1 MFIYYWIKIMPEQN
15 DAYQTIAK
23 PTEGEFRDRGSKFIA
38 YAYEVSTE
46 EEVKERL
53 AEVRSIHPKARH
65 HCYGYQL
72 GLEDNRYRAND
83 DGEPN
88 GSAGLP
94 ILNTIKSFEVT
105 DTLVVVVRYFG
116 GTLLGVSGLINAYKN
131 ATDEALR
138 NAKVVEKT
146 VNKLIHIRFK
156 YPQMNDVMQFVKTHD
171 ITIKEQTYDT
181 KSGLILDI
189 RLSLIPLL
197 EEAFEGMDEVSFQ
210 L

>member
-1 MFIYYWIKIMPEQN
+1 VPEQN

-38 YAYEVSTE
+38 YAYEVNTE

-53 AEVRSIHPKARH
+53 AEVKSIHPKARH

-105 DTLVVVVRYFG
+105 DTLVIVVRYFG

-138 NAKVVEKT
+138 NAKIIEKT

-156 YPQMNDVMQFVKTHD
+156 YPQMNDVMQFIKTHD
-171 ITIKEQTYDT
+171 IIIKEQTYDT

-189 RLSLIPLL
+189 RLSLIPTL
-197 EEAFEGMDEVSFQ
+197 EEVFKGMDGVEIEILSTT
-210 L
+210 

>member
-1 MFIYYWIKIMPEQN
+1 MPEQN

-38 YAYEVSTE
+38 YAYEVNTE

-53 AEVRSIHPKARH
+53 AEVKSIHPKARH

-105 DTLVVVVRYFG
+105 DTLVIVVRYFG

-138 NAKVVEKT
+138 NAKIIEKT

-156 YPQMNDVMQFVKTHD
+156 YPQMNDVMQFIKTHD
-171 ITIKEQTYDT
+171 IIIKEQTYDT

-189 RLSLIPLL
+189 RLSLIPTL
-197 EEAFEGMDEVSFQ
+197 EEVFKGMDGVEIEILSTT
-210 L
+210 

>member
-1 MFIYYWIKIMPEQN
+1 VPEQN

-38 YAYEVSTE
+38 YAYEVNTE

-53 AEVRSIHPKARH
+53 AEVKSIHPKARH

-72 GLEDNRYRAND
+72 GLEDDRYRAND

-105 DTLVVVVRYFG
+105 DTLVIVVRYFG

-138 NAKVVEKT
+138 NAKIIEKT

-156 YPQMNDVMQFVKTHD
+156 YPQMNDVMQFIKTHD
-171 ITIKEQTYDT
+171 IIIKEQTYDT

-189 RLSLIPLL
+189 RLSLIPTL
-197 EEAFEGMDEVSFQ
+197 EEVFKGMDGVEIEILSTT
-210 L
+210 

>member
-1 MFIYYWIKIMPEQN
+1 MPEQN

-38 YAYEVSTE
+38 YAYEVNTE

-53 AEVRSIHPKARH
+53 AEVKSIHPKARH

-105 DTLVVVVRYFG
+105 DTLVIVVRYFG

-138 NAKVVEKT
+138 NAKIIEKT

-156 YPQMNDVMQFVKTHD
+156 YPQMNDVMQFIKTHD
-171 ITIKEQTYDT
+171 IIIKEQTYDT
-181 KSGLILDI
+181 NSGLILDI
-189 RLSLIPLL
+189 RLSLIPTL
-197 EEAFEGMDEVSFQ
+197 EEVFKGMDGVEIEILSTT
-210 L
+210 

>member
-1 MFIYYWIKIMPEQN
+1 MPEQN

-38 YAYEVSTE
+38 YAYEVNTE

-53 AEVRSIHPKARH
+53 AEVKSIHPKARH

-72 GLEDNRYRAND
+72 GLEDDRYRAND

-105 DTLVVVVRYFG
+105 DTLVIVVRYFG

-138 NAKVVEKT
+138 NAKIIEKT

-156 YPQMNDVMQFVKTHD
+156 YPQMNDVMQFIKTHD
-171 ITIKEQTYDT
+171 IIIKEQTYDT

-189 RLSLIPLL
+189 RLSLIPTL
-197 EEAFEGMDEVSFQ
+197 EEVFKGMDGVEIEILSTT
-210 L
+210 

>member
-1 MFIYYWIKIMPEQN
+1 VPEQN

-38 YAYEVSTE
+38 YAYEVNTE

-53 AEVRSIHPKARH
+53 AEVKSIHPKARH

-105 DTLVVVVRYFG
+105 DTLVIVVRYFG

-138 NAKVVEKT
+138 NAKIIEKT

-156 YPQMNDVMQFVKTHD
+156 YPQMNDVMQFIKTHD
-171 ITIKEQTYDT
+171 IIIKEQTYDT
-181 KSGLILDI
+181 NSGLILDI
-189 RLSLIPLL
+189 RLSLIPTL
-197 EEAFEGMDEVSFQ
+197 EEVFKGMDGVEIEILSTT
-210 L
+210 

>member
-1 MFIYYWIKIMPEQN
+1 VPEQH

-38 YAYEVSTE
+38 YAYEVNTE

-53 AEVRSIHPKARH
+53 AEVKSIHPKARH

-105 DTLVVVVRYFG
+105 DTLVIVVRYFG

-138 NAKVVEKT
+138 NAKIIEKT

-156 YPQMNDVMQFVKTHD
+156 YPQMNDVMQFIKTHD
-171 ITIKEQTYDT
+171 IIIKEQTYDT

-189 RLSLIPLL
+189 RLSLIPTL
-197 EEAFEGMDEVSFQ
+197 EEVFKGMDGVEIEILSTT
-210 L
+210 

>member
-1 MFIYYWIKIMPEQN
+1 
-15 DAYQTIAK
+15 
-23 PTEGEFRDRGSKFIA
+23 
-38 YAYEVSTE
+38 
-46 EEVKERL
+46 
-53 AEVRSIHPKARH
+53 
-65 HCYGYQL
+65 
-72 GLEDNRYRAND
+72 RYRAND

-105 DTLVVVVRYFG
+105 DTLVIVVRYFG

-138 NAKVVEKT
+138 NAKIIEKT

-156 YPQMNDVMQFVKTHD
+156 YPQMNDVMQFIKTHD
-171 ITIKEQTYDT
+171 IIIKEQTYDT

-189 RLSLIPLL
+189 RLSLIPTL
-197 EEAFEGMDEVSFQ
+197 EEVFKGMDGVEIEILSTT
-210 L
+210 

>member
-1 MFIYYWIKIMPEQN
+1 VPEQN

-53 AEVRSIHPKARH
+53 AEVKSIHPKARH

-72 GLEDNRYRAND
+72 GLEDDRYRAND

-94 ILNTIKSFEVT
+94 ILNTIKSFEIT
-105 DTLVVVVRYFG
+105 DTLVIVVRYFG

-138 NAKVVEKT
+138 NAKIIEKT

-171 ITIKEQTYDT
+171 IIIKEQTYDT

-189 RLSLIPLL
+189 RLSLIPPL
-197 EEAFEGMDEVSFQ
+197 EEVFEGMDGVEIEILSTI
-210 L
+210 